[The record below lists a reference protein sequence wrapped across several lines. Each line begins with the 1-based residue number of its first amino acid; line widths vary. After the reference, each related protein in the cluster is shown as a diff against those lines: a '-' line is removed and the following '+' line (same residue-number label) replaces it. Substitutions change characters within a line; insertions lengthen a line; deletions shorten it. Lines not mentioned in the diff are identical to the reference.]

1 MQQKKRGSLTEVAHC
16 ASGKGKGRASRETAR
31 DKRGVSDGNLGVPP
45 GLLHQRRG
53 AEVGFRPMQH
63 FLPEKLY
70 PVAANVKPVFL

>member
-1 MQQKKRGSLTEVAHC
+1 MEVCGWGPQFA
-16 ASGKGKGRASRETAR
+16 AMTPGMP
-31 DKRGVSDGNLGVPP
+31 DGNLGVPP